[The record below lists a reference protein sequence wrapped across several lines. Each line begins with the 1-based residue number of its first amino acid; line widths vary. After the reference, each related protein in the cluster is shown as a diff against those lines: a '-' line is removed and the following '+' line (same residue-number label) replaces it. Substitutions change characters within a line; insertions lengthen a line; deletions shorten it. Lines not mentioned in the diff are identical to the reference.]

1 MFHLA
6 VQWISVLH
14 ASSVVYYTI
23 PSALHNAVWPMPSK
37 LSGSFICSLIYS
49 LIDSSFIHQTCIKN
63 IGLTS
68 KPYISTIWNN
78 QSNHPALRPSQIIGN
93 YISAKP
99 NLVHKKA

>member
-1 MFHLA
+1 MFHPA

-14 ASSVVYYTI
+14 PSSVVYYTT
-23 PSALHNAVWPMPSK
+23 PSALHNASWPVPSK
-37 LSGSFICSLIYS
+37 LSGSFICSLTH
-49 LIDSSFIHQTCIKN
+49 SFIHSSFVYQICIKN

-68 KPYISTIWNN
+68 KILHLNYLEK
-78 QSNHPALRPSQIIGN
+78 SNHLTLRPSQHIGN